1 VKEDDGRMTERFTIQ
16 NEKHTNF
23 PTVNT
28 IYDGNDG
35 KPRILAHPIGAKKI
49 FFGFL

>member
-1 VKEDDGRMTERFTIQ
+1 MKEGEGKVKERFTIQ

-28 IYDGNDG
+28 IDEGNEG
-35 KPRILAHPIGAKKI
+35 KTPNFSPSYWSKKN

>member
-1 VKEDDGRMTERFTIQ
+1 MKEGEGKVKERFTIQ
-16 NEKHTNF
+16 NEKHINF

-28 IYDGNDG
+28 IDEGNEG
-35 KPRILAHPIGAKKI
+35 KTPNFSPSHWSKKN